1 MRPIFLHNTSTF
13 HFISNVDSSF
23 QQEILLSADDYLSS
37 EMVEVAEAFVKE
49 IVKEIIEELSL
60 F

>member
-13 HFISNVDSSF
+13 HLISDVGSSF
-23 QQEILLSADDYLSS
+23 QQEILLLVDDYLSA
-37 EMVEVAEAFVKE
+37 EIIEVAEAFVKE
-49 IVKEIIEELSL
+49 MVEELSL

>member
-13 HFISNVDSSF
+13 HFISDMGSSF
-23 QQEILLSADDYLSS
+23 QQEILLSADDYLAG

-49 IVKEIIEELSL
+49 MVEEISL

>member
-13 HFISNVDSSF
+13 YFISNVGASF
-23 QQEILLSADDYLSS
+23 QQEILLSADDYLSA

-49 IVKEIIEELSL
+49 IVEEISL

>member
-13 HFISNVDSSF
+13 HFISNIGSSF
-23 QQEILLSADDYLSS
+23 QQEILLLADDYLSG
-37 EMVEVAEAFVKE
+37 EMIEVAEAFVKE
-49 IVKEIIEELSL
+49 MVEELSL

>member
-13 HFISNVDSSF
+13 HFISNMDSSF
-23 QQEILLSADDYLSS
+23 QQEILLSADDYLSG

-49 IVKEIIEELSL
+49 MVEEISL

>member
-13 HFISNVDSSF
+13 HFISNMGSSF
-23 QQEILLSADDYLSS
+23 QQKILLSADDYLAG

-49 IVKEIIEELSL
+49 MVEELSL